1 LATHNPT
8 DLSDRWQAGGA
19 YSVRGFGSGAVTGE
33 RGVAL
38 QLALHQPLPLAE
50 LSAAEAYAF
59 TDLARASTEGVSQRI
74 AAVGVGFQ
82 FQLSPR
88 VAVDTTLSHQVAG
101 FQGDRTRLALRVS
114 ASW

>member
-1 LATHNPT
+1 
-8 DLSDRWQAGGA
+8 
-19 YSVRGFGSGAVTGE
+19 
-33 RGVAL
+33 
-38 QLALHQPLPLAE
+38 
-50 LSAAEAYAF
+50 
-59 TDLARASTEGVSQRI
+59 VSQRI